1 MSAYNYADVASSI
14 SVDIVSVTTAA
25 TPLPVPIP
33 CGLNAYCAGDN
44 LKLCV
49 LFKTNFSSGA
59 GKCVCHDGYIGN
71 PNKICRYN
79 LCNNVKCADQETC
92 NVNTGTCECREGY
105 SKVDGKC
112 LPPLCPSKPVI
123 ATENQFGYAM
133 GEISSPFYGMDNYPQ
148 NFDCEYAVE
157 APRAPDSCYEIH
169 IENPFSLETSRAC
182 SHDRLELYNVQNA
195 GVITMDHEFT
205 RAMGGTT
212 AVLCGD
218 GKE

>member
-1 MSAYNYADVASSI
+1 
-14 SVDIVSVTTAA
+14 
-25 TPLPVPIP
+25 
-33 CGLNAYCAGDN
+33 
-44 LKLCV
+44 
-49 LFKTNFSSGA
+49 
-59 GKCVCHDGYIGN
+59 
-71 PNKICRYN
+71 
-79 LCNNVKCADQETC
+79 
-92 NVNTGTCECREGY
+92 
-105 SKVDGKC
+105 
-112 LPPLCPSKPVI
+112 
-123 ATENQFGYAM
+123 M

-218 GKE
+218 GMEFKLQILFIIKNRGDFLSPKLNNEVSI